1 MFKDYENKIFNIK
14 KEAMLKEQ
22 NYKDFKIFYYDD
34 KYLEIGKKILE
45 KNFKTVKILKNSK
58 RNYVSEIEIDGTNFI
73 MKEPR
78 NEYIIPQRKIMTI
91 FKKGEVLSTL
101 ININKLIDEYGFKE
115 YVRPF
120 LAIVRRKNKMIN
132 YSLLLMEKI
141 EGKKEEKNLDM
152 LIELIKKIHKKG
164 FYHGDFN
171 PSNFLNSNG
180 KIYILDTQGKKMIFG
195 NYRAHYDMLT
205 MEMDNYPNMKYPYPK
220 NIFYY
225 FALFIKKLKKLPMI
239 EKIKTYKKKL
249 REKGW
254 KI

>member
-1 MFKDYENKIFNIK
+1 MSKDYENKIFNIK

-34 KYLEIGKKILE
+34 KYLKIGKKIIE
-45 KNFKTVKILKNSK
+45 KNFKTVKILKDSK
-58 RNYVSEIEIDGTNFI
+58 RNYVSEIKIDETNFI

-78 NEYIIPQRKIMTI
+78 NEYIIPQRKI
-91 FKKGEVLSTL
+91 

-115 YVRPF
+115 YARPF

-205 MEMDNYPNMKYPYPK
+205 MKMDNYPNMKYPYPK
-220 NIFYY
+220 NIFYF

-239 EKIKTYKKKL
+239 EKIK
-249 REKGW
+249 RN
-254 KI
+254 

>member
-1 MFKDYENKIFNIK
+1 MI
-14 KEAMLKEQ
+14 KEQ
-22 NYKDFKIFYYDD
+22 DYKGFKIFYCDD
-34 KYLEIGKKILE
+34 KYLEFGKKIIE
-45 KNFKTVKILKNSK
+45 KDFKTIKILKDSK
-58 RNYVSEIEIDGTNFI
+58 RNYVSEIEIEGNNFI
-73 MKEPR
+73 IKEPR
-78 NEYIIPQRKIMTI
+78 NEYIIPQRKIMTL
-91 FKKGEVLSTL
+91 FKKGEAVSTL
-101 ININKLIDEYGFKE
+101 ININRLIDEYRFKE

-132 YSLLLMEKI
+132 YSLFLMEKI
-141 EGKKEEKNLDM
+141 DGKKEEENLDI

-180 KIYILDTQGKKMIFG
+180 KIFILDTQGKKMFFG

-205 MEMDNYPNMKYPYPK
+205 MKMDSYKEMEYPYSK

-225 FALFIKKLKKLPMI
+225 FALFMKKIKKLPLV
-239 EKIKTYKKKL
+239 EKIKKYKKRL

>member
-1 MFKDYENKIFNIK
+1 MI
-14 KEAMLKEQ
+14 KEQ
-22 NYKDFKIFYYDD
+22 DYRGFKIFYYDE
-34 KYLEIGKKILE
+34 KYLEFGKKIIE
-45 KNFKTVKILKNSK
+45 KDFKTIEILKDTK
-58 RNYVSEIEIDGTNFI
+58 RNYVSEIEIERNNFI

-78 NEYIIPQRKIMTI
+78 NEYIIPQRKIMTF
-91 FKKGEVLSTL
+91 FKKGEVLNTL

-115 YVRPF
+115 YARPF
-120 LAIVRRKNKMIN
+120 LAIVKRKNKMIN

-141 EGKKEEKNLDM
+141 EGEIEEKNLDM

-205 MEMDNYPNMKYPYPK
+205 MKMDSYKEMEYPYLK

-225 FALFIKKLKKLPMI
+225 FALLIKKIKKLPLV
-239 EKIKTYKKKL
+239 EKIKKYKKKL

>member
-1 MFKDYENKIFNIK
+1 MKVKFSILK

-34 KYLEIGKKILE
+34 KYLEIGKKIIE
-45 KNFKTVKILKNSK
+45 KNFKTIKILKDSK
-58 RNYVSEIEIDGTNFI
+58 RNYVSEIEIEETNFI

-132 YSLLLMEKI
+132 YSLLLMKKI
-141 EGKKEEKNLDM
+141 DGVEEKNLDV

-205 MEMDNYPNMKYPYPK
+205 MEMDNYLNMKYPYPK

-249 REKGW
+249 RERGW

>member
-1 MFKDYENKIFNIK
+1 MLRQVEYKGFNIFYYENKYV
-14 KEAMLKEQ
+14 EV
-22 NYKDFKIFYYDD
+22 
-34 KYLEIGKKILE
+34 GKKIIE
-45 KNFKTVKILKNSK
+45 NDYKTIKVLKDTK
-58 RNYVSEIEIDGTNFI
+58 RNYVSAIEIDGNNYI
-73 MKEPR
+73 VKEPR
-78 NEYIIPQRKIMTI
+78 NEYIIPQRKLMSF
-91 FKKGEVLSTL
+91 FKKGEALTTL

-115 YVRPF
+115 YARPF

-132 YSLLLMEKI
+132 YSLLLMKKI
-141 EGKKEEKNLDM
+141 DGVEEKNLDV

-180 KIYILDTQGKKMIFG
+180 NIFILDTQGKKMFFG

-205 MEMDNYPNMKYPYPK
+205 MKMDSYKEMEYPYLK

-225 FALFIKKLKKLPMI
+225 FALLIKKIKKLPLV
-239 EKIKTYKKKL
+239 EKIKKYKKKL

>member
-1 MFKDYENKIFNIK
+1 MIKEEDYKG
-14 KEAMLKEQ
+14 
-22 NYKDFKIFYYDD
+22 FKIFYCKD
-34 KYLEIGKKILE
+34 KYLEFGKKIIE
-45 KNFKTVKILKNSK
+45 KDFKTIKILKDSK
-58 RNYVSEIEIDGTNFI
+58 RNYVSEIEIEGNKFI
-73 MKEPR
+73 IKEPR
-78 NEYIIPQRKIMTI
+78 NEYIIPQRKIMTL
-91 FKKGEVLSTL
+91 FKKGEAVSTL
-101 ININKLIDEYGFKE
+101 ININKLIDKYGFKE
-115 YVRPF
+115 YARPF

-132 YSLLLMEKI
+132 YSLFLMEKI
-141 EGKKEEKNLDM
+141 EGKIEEKNLDV

-180 KIYILDTQGKKMIFG
+180 KIFILDTQGKKMFFG

-205 MEMDNYPNMKYPYPK
+205 MKIDTYKNMKYPYSK

-225 FALFIKKLKKLPMI
+225 FALTVKKFKKLYFVR
-239 EKIKTYKKKL
+239 KIKEFKKKL

>member
-1 MFKDYENKIFNIK
+1 MI
-14 KEAMLKEQ
+14 KEQ
-22 NYKDFKIFYYDD
+22 DYKGFKIFYCEDE
-34 KYLEIGKKILE
+34 YLEFGKKIIE
-45 KNFKTVKILKNSK
+45 KDFKTIKILKDSK
-58 RNYVSEIEIDGTNFI
+58 RNYVSEIEIEGNNFI
-73 MKEPR
+73 IKEPR
-78 NEYIIPQRKIMTI
+78 NEYIIPQRKIMTL
-91 FKKGEVLSTL
+91 FKKGEAVSTL
-101 ININKLIDEYGFKE
+101 ININKLIDKYGFKE
-115 YVRPF
+115 YARPF

-132 YSLLLMEKI
+132 YSLFLMEKI
-141 EGKKEEKNLDM
+141 EGKIEEKNLDV

-180 KIYILDTQGKKMIFG
+180 KIFILDTQGKKMFFG

-205 MEMDNYPNMKYPYPK
+205 MKIDTYKNMKYPYSK

-225 FALFIKKLKKLPMI
+225 FAFTVKKFKKLYFVR
-239 EKIKTYKKKL
+239 KIKEFKKRL

>member
-1 MFKDYENKIFNIK
+1 MI
-14 KEAMLKEQ
+14 KEQ
-22 NYKDFKIFYYDD
+22 DYKEFKIFYCDD
-34 KYLEIGKKILE
+34 KYLEFGKKIIE
-45 KNFKTVKILKNSK
+45 KDFKTIKILKDSK
-58 RNYVSEIEIDGTNFI
+58 RNYVSEIEIEGNNFI
-73 MKEPR
+73 IKEPR
-78 NEYIIPQRKIMTI
+78 NEYIIPQRKIMTL
-91 FKKGEVLSTL
+91 FKKGEAVSTL
-101 ININKLIDEYGFKE
+101 ININKLIDKYGFKE
-115 YVRPF
+115 YARPF

-132 YSLLLMEKI
+132 YSLFLMEKI
-141 EGKKEEKNLDM
+141 EGKIEEKNLDV

-180 KIYILDTQGKKMIFG
+180 KIFILDTQGKKMFFG

-205 MEMDNYPNMKYPYPK
+205 MKIDTYKNMKYPYSK

-225 FALFIKKLKKLPMI
+225 FALTVKKFKKLYFVR
-239 EKIKTYKKKL
+239 KIKEFKKKL